1 MRVLAGTRVSR
12 STDESTSPERQL
24 AAIQRWAESKGHEI
38 VGQAVDLDVS
48 GYKKAPWERPEIGS
62 WLGQRTAEFDIV
74 AWARLDRA
82 VRRMADMSRLAEWAK
97 RERKTLAF
105 CSGPGGTLV
114 LDMSSGPVAELIA
127 MVLAFAAELE
137 AQSIQERVMDS
148 RAYLRQVA
156 RWAGGWVPFGY
167 REVELPGGKGWI
179 LENDPVYAPMLR
191 QMADDVIRGIPANQI
206 ARRLNEAGV
215 PTPKDIHRLRNGLLV
230 LDEDGENDNGDEAT
244 RPQWRAG
251 VVIDLLR
258 SRLPCAITEYRGQ
271 IVRDENGLPKR
282 FAEAIISD
290 EKWRQVQIA
299 LSQAGRSQSR
309 RHNAALLLRIAYC
322 PCGSPLYA
330 SRPVVRG
337 KLYDYYRCYAR
348 AQGSSCPARNIQ
360 AEWLDEQAE
369 KTFLSQV
376 GHVEILEKVTIPGD
390 NHATELA
397 QIGQAMTDLV
407 SERYVHGIV
416 RDDYDSLMTRLQVEH
431 ARLAALPAEPDRIEQ
446 RSTGRTFAKH
456 WEVSDIQERRRLML
470 EAGFLIGYAHTSAGE
485 VMATALDRDLAR
497 RAGLAA
503 EGTPV
508 DVPYGTE
515 ELTRALSGAWTALCA
530 TPPPAKPHLRKWTS
544 TL

>member
-1 MRVLAGTRVSR
+1 MRVLAGIRVSR

-24 AAIQRWAESKGHEI
+24 AAVQRWAESKAHQI

-48 GYKKAPWERPEIGS
+48 GYKKAPWERPEIGG
-62 WLGQRTAEFDIV
+62 WLGQRAAEFDIV

-97 RERKTLAF
+97 QHQKTLAF

-137 AQSIQERVMDS
+137 AQSIQERVTDS

-156 RWAGGWVPFGY
+156 RFAGGWVPFGY
-167 REVELPGGKGWI
+167 RKVELPGGKGWV
-179 LENDPVYAPMLR
+179 LEHDPVYAPMLTS
-191 QMADDVIRGIPANQI
+191 MADDVIRGIPANQI
-206 ARRLNEAGV
+206 AKRLNEAGI
-215 PTPKDIHRLRNGLLV
+215 PTSRVIERLRNGILV
-230 LDEDGENDNGDEAT
+230 LDGDGDNGSGDEAT
-244 RPQWRAG
+244 RPIWRAG

-258 SRLPCAITEYRGQ
+258 SRLACGITEYRGQ
-271 IVRDENGLPKR
+271 VVRDADGLPKR
-282 FAEAIISD
+282 FSEPIISD
-290 EKWRQVQIA
+290 EKWRQVQYV
-299 LSQAGRSQSR
+299 LSQAGRPQSR
-309 RHNAALLLRIAYC
+309 RHNGALLLRVAYC

-337 KLYDYYRCYAR
+337 KLYNYYRCYAR
-348 AQGSSCPARNIQ
+348 AQGSGCPGRNIS
-360 AEWLDEQAE
+360 AKWLDEQAE
-369 KTFLSQV
+369 TIFLNQV

-397 QIGQAMTDLV
+397 RIGQAMTDLV
-407 SERYVHGIV
+407 SERYVRNIV
-416 RDDYDSLMTRLQVEH
+416 RDDYDALMARLETEH

-446 RSTGRTFAKH
+446 RSTGRTFAEL

-470 EAGFLIGYAHTSAGE
+470 DAGFLIGCGHTASGE
-485 VMATALDRDLAR
+485 VMATALDPDLAR

-503 EGTPV
+503 EGTQA

-515 ELTRALSGAWTALCA
+515 ELTRALSGSWAALC
-530 TPPPAKPHLRKWTS
+530 TIPPPAAPRL
-544 TL
+544 